1 MNNGYKKPDLK
12 YVKSASELVGKNL
25 SPNSIIVYEST
36 VFPGCTEEICIPILE
51 KFSGLKQNTDFK
63 MGYSPERINPGDN
76 EHNLTNVIKIVS
88 GEDQESLK
96 KISQIYNTIVKA
108 GVHQAPNIKTA
119 EAAKVIENV
128 QRDLNIALMNELAI
142 IFDKMNIKTKDVLEA
157 AGTKWNWHNYTPGLV
172 GGHCI
177 PTDPYYLT
185 YKAEELG
192 YHPEVILAGRRIN
205 DNMHKF
211 VAEKIIKKLN
221 QKGKVIKNSKV
232 LIMGLTFKPDVKDHR
247 NSRTKYLIKELQEYG
262 IEVIAHDHLLEDNFV
277 QNEFGVKNYT
287 WDEINQV
294 DAVVMAAP
302 HKEFKNL
309 NWQEKMTEPVFI
321 NLKEF

>member
-1 MNNGYKKPDLK
+1 MSVSPGK
-12 YVKSASELVGKNL
+12 YLQQIRI
-25 SPNSIIVYEST
+25 NSNIS
-36 VFPGCTEEICIPILE
+36 LE
-51 KFSGLKQNTDFK
+51 KIAKVYN
-63 MGYSPERINPGDN
+63 
-76 EHNLTNVIKIVS
+76 
-88 GEDQESLK
+88 
-96 KISQIYNTIVKA
+96 QIIEV

-142 IFDKMNIKTKDVLEA
+142 IFDKMGIKTKDVLAA

-211 VAEKIIKKLN
+211 VAEKVIKKLIN
-221 QKGKVIKNSKV
+221 NSKVIKGSKV
-232 LIMGLTFKPDVKDHR
+232 LVMGLTFKPDVKDPR

-262 IEVIAHDHLLEDNFV
+262 IEVLAHDHLLENDFV
-277 QNEFGVKNYT
+277 SQEFGVKNYL
-287 WDEINQV
+287 WDDIGQV

-302 HKEFKNL
+302 HKEFKEL
-309 NWQEKMTEPVFI
+309 NWQEKMDLPVFI
-321 NLKEF
+321 DLKEF